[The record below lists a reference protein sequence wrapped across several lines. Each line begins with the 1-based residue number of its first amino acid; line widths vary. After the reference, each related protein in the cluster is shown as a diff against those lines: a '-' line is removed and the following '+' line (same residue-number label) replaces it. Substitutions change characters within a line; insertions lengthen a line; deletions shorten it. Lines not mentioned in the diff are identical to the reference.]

1 MLEFL
6 SRRSGPEVSA
16 AEVDRRRDSPSGEH
30 VRGED
35 DSTEVKPRRTRRR
48 FSASEKRRILDAADA
63 CTKQGELG
71 ALLRREGI
79 YSSLLAKWRL
89 LLDQGGRDALT
100 EKKRGRKPTANP
112 LQAKLDAS
120 ERRVAALERKL
131 QQASEII
138 EVQKKVAALLG
149 NTIVL
154 PPHLENL

>member
-63 CTKQGELG
+63 CTKQGE
-71 ALLRREGI
+71 RNFSI
-79 YSSLLAKWRL
+79 
-89 LLDQGGRDALT
+89 
-100 EKKRGRKPTANP
+100 
-112 LQAKLDAS
+112 
-120 ERRVAALERKL
+120 
-131 QQASEII
+131 
-138 EVQKKVAALLG
+138 
-149 NTIVL
+149 
-154 PPHLENL
+154 